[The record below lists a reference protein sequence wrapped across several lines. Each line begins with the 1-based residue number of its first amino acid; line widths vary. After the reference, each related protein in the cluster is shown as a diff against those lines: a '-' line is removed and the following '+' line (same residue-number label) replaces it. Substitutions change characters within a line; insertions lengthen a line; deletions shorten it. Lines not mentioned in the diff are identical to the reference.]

1 MREGPTRGAL
11 CKGSKLS
18 SRNRIKIHDV
28 CTYYLLMILVM
39 SLRGVCKSSKTG
51 LTKIG
56 SNFSLP
62 LDDINDL

>member
-1 MREGPTRGAL
+1 M
-11 CKGSKLS
+11 
-18 SRNRIKIHDV
+18 
-28 CTYYLLMILVM
+28 YLLPLHDIGL